1 MKSLALPQDVKDIPC
16 VWRVKTPLAELYG
29 LPTELPD
36 RLVSPC
42 TPSLSDIPTVYLSK
56 T

>member
-1 MKSLALPQDVKDIPC
+1 MEALALLQDVKDIPC
-16 VWRVKTPLAELYG
+16 VWRVKAPLAELYG

-42 TPSLSDIPTVYLSK
+42 TPSF
-56 T
+56 